1 MVEFNAKS
9 RSETTERKEKN
20 KNTFESVYE
29 LYEFPELILNGFRI
43 RIYTGKETQEKRLKI
58 LTANQFFQ
66 RLPIVL
72 ARKSS

>member
-1 MVEFNAKS
+1 MVELNEKS

-20 KNTFESVYE
+20 KNTFESVNE

-43 RIYTGKETQEKRLKI
+43 RIYTGKETQEKGLKI
-58 LTANQFFQ
+58 LTANQLFQ

>member
-1 MVEFNAKS
+1 MVELNEKS

-20 KNTFESVYE
+20 KNTFESVNE

>member
-20 KNTFESVYE
+20 KNTFESVNE

-43 RIYTGKETQEKRLKI
+43 RINTVKVTQEKGLKI
-58 LTANQFFQ
+58 LTPN
-66 RLPIVL
+66 
-72 ARKSS
+72 

>member
-20 KNTFESVYE
+20 KNTFESVNE

-43 RIYTGKETQEKRLKI
+43 RINTVK
-58 LTANQFFQ
+58 
-66 RLPIVL
+66 
-72 ARKSS
+72 

>member
-20 KNTFESVYE
+20 KNTFESVNE

-43 RIYTGKETQEKRLKI
+43 RIDTVKETQEKGLKI
-58 LTANQFFQ
+58 LTPN
-66 RLPIVL
+66 
-72 ARKSS
+72 

>member
-1 MVEFNAKS
+1 MVELNEKS

>member
-1 MVEFNAKS
+1 MVELDEKS

-20 KNTFESVYE
+20 KNTFESVNE
-29 LYEFPELILNGFRI
+29 LYEFSELILNGFRI
-43 RIYTGKETQEKRLKI
+43 RIYTGKETQEKGLKI